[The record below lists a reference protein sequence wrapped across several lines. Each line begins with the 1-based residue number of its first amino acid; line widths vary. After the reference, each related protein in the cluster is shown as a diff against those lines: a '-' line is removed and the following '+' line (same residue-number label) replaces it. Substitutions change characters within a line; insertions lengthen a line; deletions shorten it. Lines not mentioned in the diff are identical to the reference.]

1 MNPFISIYFHSSG
14 IIISICTTQHF
25 NIDIRYNTI
34 SLYKYNFRI
43 NPWNLIIKH
52 IKITNILLEFE
63 NIMLGIS
70 HKFLVGKNSVLRQI
84 YLKYVKLRKIF
95 SNMLLV
101 IWYFKLTLGP
111 FLTLSVRNGHKLKD
125 WVFRIQAHTRSKRR

>member
-1 MNPFISIYFHSSG
+1 MNKYPFIDSIATPPPLSFTNKQTDMSRAVCILMNPFISIYFHSSG

-34 SLYKYNFRI
+34 SLYKYSFRI

-101 IWYFKLTLGP
+101 I
-111 FLTLSVRNGHKLKD
+111 
-125 WVFRIQAHTRSKRR
+125 